1 MPFYGCK
8 VNKQTVVDPVSVFIA
23 TAYLISYFGL
33 SMYFCLS
40 LFTNYSTI
48 TASLFEYKAGSI
60 PDSDQP
66 PTPSAIKR
74 TFGDVKIA
82 SSPPLSAF

>member
-1 MPFYGCK
+1 MQTPLYGCK
-8 VNKQTVVDPVSVFIA
+8 VNKQTVVDPVSVFKA
-23 TAYLISYFGL
+23 TAYLINYFGL

-48 TASLFEYKAGSI
+48 TASLLEYKAGST

-66 PTPSAIKR
+66 PTPSAIKS
-74 TFGDVKIA
+74 TLGEV
-82 SSPPLSAF
+82 